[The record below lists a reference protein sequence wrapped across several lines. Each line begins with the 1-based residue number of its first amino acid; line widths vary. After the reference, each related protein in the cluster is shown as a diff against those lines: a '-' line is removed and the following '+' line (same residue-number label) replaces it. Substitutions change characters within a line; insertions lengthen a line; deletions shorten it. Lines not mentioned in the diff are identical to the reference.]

1 MESICTAETAE
12 DAEIA
17 LLRPSAISAVSAVP
31 PAFGPRILRK
41 KMPGIF
47 MGRSRVS
54 SLSRSMT
61 PHRRT
66 SHHSQRADRACDSG
80 RRVSTPPSRLIR
92 GIGLCATPAWL
103 TAERW
108 AHENRVRLEHTPA
121 ITHAEARRPRRG
133 YRVSEY
139 AQHPQPLLTRRR
151 GDREGYRASEYAERR
166 KRHYSRGGAETAA
179 GSGIAPR
186 TPRLRVIPGFEFSR
200 FRRKS
205 FPRLSTVRSRNS
217 SPP

>member
-61 PHRRT
+61 PSRRT

-80 RRVSTPPSRLIR
+80 RRVSAPS
-92 GIGLCATPAWL
+92 GVSCEESACALVRAWL
-103 TAERW
+103 TSDTRQR
-108 AHENRVRLEHTPA
+108 ENFLEK
-121 ITHAEARRPRRG
+121 
-133 YRVSEY
+133 SS
-139 AQHPQPLLTRRR
+139 RRR
-151 GDREGYRASEYAERR
+151 SKCQRTVKKNATNGTFKRARIGSEKFSCPQFSCLNSEVRQKDCGQKNFQSRKSLGFHPGGEREILQTAEPVATAQ
-166 KRHYSRGGAETAA
+166 RGGWARD
-179 GSGIAPR
+179 SGR
-186 TPRLRVIPGFEFSR
+186 GFYVPSCR
-200 FRRKS
+200 AI
-205 FPRLSTVRSRNS
+205 
-217 SPP
+217 